1 MTTGSKLMVSLVG
14 PLTLFLLTTPT
25 LSQLEDE
32 TRAGLRLSEF
42 VEEPLIKGELYR
54 IEDQVAS
61 DGFWNIYTMVSDFGT
76 FSIHG
81 TSLLKERIREISAIA
96 ELRKQDEVALVA
108 QGAGEWAV
116 DTGKSLYRVAKHPDK
131 TVEGIGPG
139 IQRVFG
145 QVQRGVHREQ
155 EKSEKSKEDSPGDES
170 PDLDQVGDTGLRISE
185 MVLAVPKYK
194 RKWAR
199 KLGVD
204 PYSRNPLLQRE
215 LEKVAF
221 LEASGHFAAGVAAPV
236 PMPVGVAVRVS
247 DIVWNEEPDQI
258 ETLNESRLK
267 EIGVED
273 VVSRNFRLNE
283 YFTLTRQTNFLE
295 MVHKLRHVEGIGE
308 LVEMASLADSEE
320 LAVFFTE
327 CAHMMEAFD
336 RQESK
341 LIRMIPDTPMLAALV
356 EGNRVVDFFPSD
368 YVFWSGELEE
378 RVRTVSQ
385 VLKNSY
391 PRARLEVWT
400 SGRTSELVR
409 RKMESLGWTVRENV
423 QLG

>member
-155 EKSEKSKEDSPGDES
+155 EKSEKAK
-170 PDLDQVGDTGLRISE
+170 DQKC
-185 MVLAVPKYK
+185 AP
-194 RKWAR
+194 
-199 KLGVD
+199 
-204 PYSRNPLLQRE
+204 QRSCS
-215 LEKVAF
+215 A
-221 LEASGHFAAGVAAPV
+221 
-236 PMPVGVAVRVS
+236 
-247 DIVWNEEPDQI
+247 
-258 ETLNESRLK
+258 
-267 EIGVED
+267 
-273 VVSRNFRLNE
+273 
-283 YFTLTRQTNFLE
+283 
-295 MVHKLRHVEGIGE
+295 
-308 LVEMASLADSEE
+308 
-320 LAVFFTE
+320 
-327 CAHMMEAFD
+327 
-336 RQESK
+336 
-341 LIRMIPDTPMLAALV
+341 
-356 EGNRVVDFFPSD
+356 
-368 YVFWSGELEE
+368 
-378 RVRTVSQ
+378 RTVPYLS
-385 VLKNSY
+385 
-391 PRARLEVWT
+391 AT
-400 SGRTSELVR
+400 
-409 RKMESLGWTVRENV
+409 
-423 QLG
+423 